1 MEQRKIFQSMLRIRG
16 IWLKKAEQRAPK
28 QATKRKR
35 DDPNSGPE
43 GGDGRNRG
51 ARKSKRRLPMMN
63 PPAKQLPTKLHR
75 RRQVPG
81 REESG
86 GVDKPCLPPSPPASS
101 QTIHAHND
109 VTSYYDQKE
118 HVLAWVNSI
127 IMTGPLTPAEDIITP
142 DNEIVREPYEGG
154 WHDWCYPWTQPPKA
168 SMFSSNDWAMQHV
181 MCKLTA
187 KPGCWDHSS
196 LEGTSDGEVDWETG
210 AESMI

>member
-1 MEQRKIFQSMLRIRG
+1 MLRIRG

-35 DDPNSGPE
+35 DDSNSGPE

-51 ARKSKRRLPMMN
+51 ARKSKRRLPVMN
-63 PPAKQLPTKLHR
+63 PPAKQLPKLHQ

-86 GVDKPCLPPSPPASS
+86 GVDKFCLPPSPPASS

-142 DNEIVREPYEGG
+142 DNEIVREPYEGD
-154 WHDWCYPWTQPPKA
+154 WHDWCYPWTRPPKA

-196 LEGTSDGEVDWETG
+196 LERTSDGEVDWETG